1 MRVTNHTSVTNQM
14 KEMAQR
20 SELYLLRRAHGIYS
34 NLVPLLR
41 LRSMEA
47 LYLAVE
53 GNSRIDV
60 NVM

>member
-1 MRVTNHTSVTNQM
+1 MNGLRQLERNQM
-14 KEMAQR
+14 KMAQR
-20 SELYLLRRAHGIYS
+20 SKLYVLRRAWHLLQ
-34 NLVPLLR
+34 LVPFLR

-47 LYLAVE
+47 LYLAGE